1 MFFYLRS
8 KKILNWCLLDFGISS
23 YPTLI
28 LTFFYGTFYVN
39 YLAENTTLGAS
50 FWGFVISFSSIFCLL
65 IFSFISL
72 FGGKYISSIKSSVF
86 RFFFYLMCFS
96 SGILFFF
103 DKGSSHIL
111 PLIIVSISFI
121 SFEIVNVFY
130 NYGLHQVSSIKNR
143 GIISNLAWSFGYFG
157 GLLSLSIVLGFI
169 NIFGDTVSNK
179 FSISPLLFVG
189 PFVCVWSLFF
199 GRMYFSTFPDEK
211 LKIPNFLHLLENF
224 KSENLGS
231 FFWSY
236 FFLNNA
242 IICIFAFASIFASIL
257 FGLQETEI
265 LLLGIFI
272 NLFGIVGCLI
282 FGKLDDTRGSRWVI
296 KICLVSLL
304 VLSFCLFFIEDLRI
318 FWILALGIGLFVGP
332 IQASS
337 RSLLAKSVEYK
348 NQISA
353 FTVFS
358 VFGNLCAILGPFLI
372 GLIIDFTQSIRFGL
386 LVIPVFFLIS
396 ALILFRKS

>member
-39 YLAENTTLGAS
+39 YLAENATLGAS
-50 FWGFVISFSSIFCLL
+50 SWGFVISLSSIFCLL
-65 IFSFISL
+65 IFSFVSL
-72 FGGKYISSIKSSVF
+72 FGEKYLSSIKSSVF
-86 RFFFYLMCFS
+86 KLFFYLMCVS

-111 PLIIVSISFI
+111 PLIVVSISFV

-130 NYGLHQVSSIKNR
+130 NYGLHQVSSRKNR
-143 GIISNLAWSFGYFG
+143 GIISNLAWGFGYLG
-157 GLLSLSIVLGFI
+157 GLLSLLILLIFI
-169 NIFGDTVSNK
+169 NFFGDTISDK
-179 FSISPLLFVG
+179 FSISPFLFVG

-199 GRMYFSTFPDEK
+199 GRLHFSTFSDEK
-211 LKIPNFLHLLENF
+211 LKIPNFFHLMKNF
-224 KSENLGS
+224 RTQNLDS

-242 IICIFAFASIFASIL
+242 VICIFAFASIFASIL

-265 LLLGIFI
+265 LFLGIFI

-282 FGKLDDTRGSRWVI
+282 FGKLDDTKGSRWVI

-304 VLSFCLFFIEDLRI
+304 VLTTGLFFTKDLRI
-318 FWILALGIGLFVGP
+318 FWIFALGIGLFVGP

-337 RSLLAKSVEYK
+337 RSLLAKAVEHK

-353 FTVFS
+353 FAVFS

-372 GLIIDFTQSIRFGL
+372 GMIIDFTQSVRFGL
-386 LVIPVFFLIS
+386 LVIPVFFLTSTMIM
-396 ALILFRKS
+396 FRKS

>member
-1 MFFYLRS
+1 
-8 KKILNWCLLDFGISS
+8 
-23 YPTLI
+23 
-28 LTFFYGTFYVN
+28 
-39 YLAENTTLGAS
+39 
-50 FWGFVISFSSIFCLL
+50 
-65 IFSFISL
+65 
-72 FGGKYISSIKSSVF
+72 
-86 RFFFYLMCFS
+86 
-96 SGILFFF
+96 
-103 DKGSSHIL
+103 
-111 PLIIVSISFI
+111 
-121 SFEIVNVFY
+121 
-130 NYGLHQVSSIKNR
+130 
-143 GIISNLAWSFGYFG
+143 
-157 GLLSLSIVLGFI
+157 
-169 NIFGDTVSNK
+169 
-179 FSISPLLFVG
+179 
-189 PFVCVWSLFF
+189 
-199 GRMYFSTFPDEK
+199 MYFSTFPDEK
-211 LKIPNFLHLLENF
+211 LKIPNFFHLLENF

-318 FWILALGIGLFVGP
+318 FWMLALGIGLFVGP

-372 GLIIDFTQSIRFGL
+372 GLIIDFTQSVRFGL